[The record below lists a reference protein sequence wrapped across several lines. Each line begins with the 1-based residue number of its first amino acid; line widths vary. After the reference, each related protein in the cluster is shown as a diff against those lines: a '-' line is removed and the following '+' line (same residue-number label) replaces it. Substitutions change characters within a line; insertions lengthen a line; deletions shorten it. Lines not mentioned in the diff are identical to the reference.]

1 MTTASYKNY
10 SALEAAELRV
20 REAGE
25 WLKLEDGLIETI
37 VAPRRIIE
45 VAIPFRRDDGSRDQ
59 LTGWRVHHN
68 TTRGPAKGG
77 IRYHHEVNRE
87 EVIALAMG
95 MSLKTAIANLP
106 LGGAKGGVCFNPK
119 DYSIGEIER
128 ITRRYVSEISSFL
141 GPDKDVPAPDV
152 GTNSQI
158 MAWIMDQYSTG
169 VGHATPGVVTGK
181 PIELGGSLGRESAT
195 GRGVVEAAALMLGKM
210 GTSLQGK
217 KIAIQGY
224 GQVGS
229 WAARLAA
236 ARGALIVGLSDV
248 GGTIHSA
255 AGLDLAAIDKAF
267 REGARSVCNTGV
279 GDVVARGIAGSTA
292 VFTLDCDIVMP
303 CALGDAVGEEEANS
317 MKAKLVVEGAN
328 GPVSSDADQILH
340 DKNILVVPDILA
352 NAGGVTVSYFE
363 WLQNSLLESWRIH
376 QINTRLEDILEKGF
390 DTVFRVAVKHNV
402 TPRIAAYIIALKK
415 VAETQSVKEFAI
427 EAPQYK
433 QN

>member
-1 MTTASYKNY
+1 MTMASYKNY

-77 IRYHHEVNRE
+77 IHYHHEVNRE
-87 EVIALAMG
+87 EVIALAIG

-106 LGGAKGGVCFNPK
+106 LGGAKGGVCFDPK
-119 DYSIGEIER
+119 QYSIGEIER
-128 ITRRYVSEISSFL
+128 ITRRYVSEIASFL
-141 GPDKDVPAPDV
+141 GPDRDVPAPDV
-152 GTNSQI
+152 GTNAQI

-210 GTSLQGK
+210 GTSLEGK
-217 KIAIQGY
+217 RIAIQGY

-248 GGTIHSA
+248 GGTIYDA
-255 AGLDLAAIDKAF
+255 KGLNLKAIDQAY
-267 REGARSVCNTGV
+267 RDGAKSVVDTGV
-279 GDVVARGIAGSTA
+279 GEVVARGIAGSTA
-292 VFTLDCDIVMP
+292 VFGLDCDVLMP
-303 CALGDAVGEEEANS
+303 CALGDAVGETEANS
-317 MKAKLVVEGAN
+317 IKAKLVVEGAN
-328 GPVSSDADQILH
+328 GPLTPTADLILAE
-340 DKNILVVPDILA
+340 KGIVVIPDVYA
-352 NAGGVTVSYFE
+352 NAGGVTCSYLEQCQNFAHLTWDEDEVNARVIDLMRAAFE
-363 WLQNSLLESWRIH
+363 RFYAFTQESKLP
-376 QINTRLEDILEKGF
+376 NRLAA
-390 DTVFRVAVKHNV
+390 TVLGVK
-402 TPRIAAYIIALKK
+402 TIADAHRMRGLH
-415 VAETQSVKEFAI
+415 
-427 EAPQYK
+427 P
-433 QN
+433 